1 MRSQKTPFRVLLV
14 NLEISHYIK
23 LIYKKV
29 KQLDSAKAGKDLK
42 RKFLVKI
49 RAVAKPCGPKWGA
62 KRDQTLSCWFTNCI
76 LLIFNQ
82 GKAIWVSAEVLKEK
96 KTWFRDFESTL
107 IRKTVILQ
115 RKESSNW
122 KIQEKE
128 PLLTFKN
135 TLKKVWAKRKC
146 QFLDSRRA
154 LLRRFACT
162 TTWGPETSAWHCIS
176 LQVPSLHDACL
187 RALPASRSD

>member
-14 NLEISHYIK
+14 NLEISHYIQ

-29 KQLDSAKAGKDLK
+29 KQLDYAKAGKDLI
-42 RKFLVKI
+42 RKILVKI

-82 GKAIWVSAEVLKEK
+82 GKAIWVPAEVLKEK

-122 KIQEKE
+122 KIQEKGT
-128 PLLTFKN
+128 PPNFKN

-154 LLRRFACT
+154 RNAQVCLYNHMR
-162 TTWGPETSAWHCIS
+162 TWNLGMTLHFSAG
-176 LQVPSLHDACL
+176 A
-187 RALPASRSD
+187 

>member
-14 NLEISHYIK
+14 NLEISHYIQ

-29 KQLDSAKAGKDLK
+29 KQLDYAKAGKDLK

-82 GKAIWVSAEVLKEK
+82 GKSIWVPAEVLKEK

-146 QFLDSRRA
+146 QFLDSPKK
-154 LLRRFACT
+154 FK
-162 TTWGPETSAWHCIS
+162 PEVAF
-176 LQVPSLHDACL
+176 
-187 RALPASRSD
+187 

>member
-1 MRSQKTPFRVLLV
+1 MKYGRHGPEDSSLTLNEGLLGTLGLWMRSQKTPFRVLLV
-14 NLEISHYIK
+14 NLEISHYIQ

-62 KRDQTLSCWFTNCI
+62 KRDQTLSYWFTNCI

-82 GKAIWVSAEVLKEK
+82 GKTIWVPAKGLKEK
-96 KTWFRDFESTL
+96 KTWFCDFESTL

-115 RKESSNW
+115 RKKSSNW
-122 KIQEKE
+122 KIQEKGT
-128 PLLTFKN
+128 PPNF
-135 TLKKVWAKRKC
+135 
-146 QFLDSRRA
+146 
-154 LLRRFACT
+154 
-162 TTWGPETSAWHCIS
+162 
-176 LQVPSLHDACL
+176 
-187 RALPASRSD
+187 